1 MQKVIKVIF
10 INIIIIVIIAGFCE
24 TMARLYDRWEIKT
37 LPRVPGNA
45 EGFGD
50 FRGYIR
56 DLGKLMN
63 VEDDITGGNIN
74 IYEPYTAIA
83 LRPNYDFRI
92 NNVYYHINSLG
103 FRSQELIEPKP
114 PEVFRVFILGG
125 STVEGGLNDQWT
137 LDNYLSQELQ
147 KSYQGV
153 EVINAGIV
161 GYSSQEELALLQT
174 RILAL
179 QPDLVVIFDGR
190 NDLYYSML
198 DTGSPYNSCKNVLD
212 RLINYPTFYSLST
225 NLARFLTKKSAAI
238 TRAFRFCFRQKPQA
252 VYPHK
257 VRFKDPA
264 IATYLDNLRLMKAA
278 LEINGIKG
286 IIAFQPTLGYGKD
299 NATAY
304 EKSVARYLREEERS
318 DWLSQIPLVWPQ
330 VARQVAAI
338 AEAGPVRSYDLTR
351 VFENTRETAY
361 IDSVHYTPLGY
372 QIIASRLAEIIRADF
387 GGYFGKFSRQ
397 ATYRESPVQERNLI
411 EVQHHHPDL
420 Q

>member
-1 MQKVIKVIF
+1 MKKVIKVIL
-10 INIIIIVIIAGFCE
+10 INIMVIVVIGAFFE
-24 TMARLYDRWEIKT
+24 TVARLYDRWEIKT
-37 LPRVPGNA
+37 LPRVPDNA

-50 FRGYIR
+50 FRGYGR
-56 DLGKLMN
+56 FLGKLMS

-74 IYEPYTAIA
+74 IYEPYTAIG

-92 NNVYYHINSLG
+92 NNFDYHINSLG
-103 FRSQELIEPKP
+103 FRSKEVIEPKP
-114 PEVFRVFILGG
+114 PQVFRVFILGG
-125 STVEGGLNDQWT
+125 STVEGGMNDQWT
-137 LDNYLSQELQ
+137 LDSYLSQGLK

-161 GYSSQEELALLQT
+161 GYSSQEELALLET
-174 RILAL
+174 RILDL

-190 NDLYYSML
+190 NDLYYSIMEN
-198 DTGSPYNSCKNVLD
+198 GSPYYSCKNVLD

-252 VYPHK
+252 VYPHE
-257 VRFKDPA
+257 VRFKKLRIA
-264 IATYLDNLRLMKAA
+264 IYLDNLRLMKAA

-286 IIAFQPTLGYGKD
+286 IIAFQPTLGYAKD
-299 NATAY
+299 DVTAY
-304 EKSVARYLREEERS
+304 EKSVALYLREEERT

-330 VARQVAAI
+330 VGRQVAAI
-338 AEAGPVRSYDLTR
+338 ADSGPVRSYDLTR
-351 VFENTRETAY
+351 VFEKTRETAY

-411 EVQHHHPDL
+411 EVQHHHPDPK
-420 Q
+420 